1 MNSDSQVFYNR
12 IRAKLSRSESLKD
25 IAGWISAN
33 TSLNGRPFSFKDHE
47 FQTQIVNDTSRDLCI
62 KKCSQVGLSEIT
74 VRKILGRLSILNNT
88 RAILVLPTARFASK
102 FAKDRI
108 DPVIE
113 QSESLRNSIIS
124 AADSSEM
131 KRMGGSTLYINGS
144 VGQTAAISVP
154 AEIVEIDEYDFCDQE
169 KVSNYASRLRHAADG
184 GYFGKFSTPTVSE
197 YGISK
202 EFNLSTQNHYTV
214 RCVKCNHEQV
224 PDLEKDLVI
233 PGYQGELKN
242 LEKEDLINP
251 AHRIDEARL
260 LCQACR
266 ADLWPALIDP
276 SRRRWVA
283 MHPNRTK
290 TGYQVSPFDL
300 PKYNTVP
307 GVIRQRNNYSLKA
320 DFYNFVLGLDYTSK
334 ENQVLDSVVQENTVL
349 HPMSP
354 SAGASDVVIG
364 IDVGKTCHYK
374 VYGRDEH
381 GELHVIWVGKL
392 FLSDGSLKDQIDKL
406 IVSYNPRRILI
417 DAMPDFSTVQSLI
430 DDHPGLIYAVY
441 YVNQPKKRQLGYFE
455 VDDEKSSVVVNKD
468 RAFDE
473 YVSVINNS
481 KIKFPRMDEM
491 VMVRQHF
498 KQMRRVTQFHEDGT
512 KVNKWVSLSDE
523 DHYMHAG
530 LYGFIADAVD
540 YAELGYTP
548 NISPTTMSGV
558 DVGKVRA
565 KAEAK
570 FGSERSRYGAFW
582 RRQA

>member
-1 MNSDSQVFYNR
+1 MNSEGQVFFNR
-12 IRAKLSRSESLKD
+12 VRARLSRAESLKN
-25 IAGWISAN
+25 ISKWVEQN
-33 TSLNGRPFSFKDHE
+33 TSLSGRPFSFKDHE
-47 FQTQIVNDTSRDLCI
+47 FQVEIVNDTSRDLVI

-74 VRKILGRLSILNNT
+74 VRKILGRLNILNNT

-113 QSESLRNSIIS
+113 QSETLSSCIIA

-169 KVSNYASRLRHAADG
+169 RVSNYASRLRHAEGG

-202 EFNLSTQNHYTV
+202 EFLLSSQKHYTV

-224 PDLEKDLVI
+224 PDLERDLVI
-233 PGYQGELKN
+233 PGYEGELKN
-242 LEKEDLINP
+242 FEKEDLIHP

-260 LCQACR
+260 LCQSCR

-283 MHPNRTK
+283 KYPNRAK
-290 TGYQVSPFDL
+290 VGYQVSPFDL

-307 GVIRQRNNYSLKA
+307 GVLAQRANYALKG
-320 DFYNFVLGLDYTSK
+320 DFYNFVLGLEYTSK
-334 ENQVLDSVVQENTVL
+334 ENQILDAVVEQNTVL
-349 HPMSP
+349 NPMGPNS
-354 SAGASDVVIG
+354 GVSDVTLG

-374 VYGRDEH
+374 VYARDQD
-381 GELHVIWVGKL
+381 GELHVIWVGTL
-392 FLSDGSLKDQIDKL
+392 RLAEAELKSQIVGL
-406 IVSYNPRRILI
+406 IEKYNPRRVLI

-430 DDHPGLIYAVY
+430 DDYPGLVYAVY
-441 YVNQPKKRQLGYFE
+441 SVEQPKKRQLGYFE
-455 VDDEKSSVVVNKD
+455 VDDEKSTVTINRT

-473 YVSVINNS
+473 YASFVNEGR
-481 KIKFPRMDEM
+481 IKFPRMDEM
-491 VMVRQHF
+491 TIVRQHF
-498 KQMRRVTQFHEDGT
+498 KQMRRVTQFNEDGERT
-512 KVNKWVSLSDE
+512 NKWVKLSEE

-530 LYGFIADAVD
+530 LFGFIADQID
-540 YAELGYTP
+540 FSEFGYAP
-548 NISPTTMSGV
+548 NISPFGMAGV
-558 DVGKVRA
+558 DVGRA
-565 KAEAK
+565 RKKAERAEAQK
-570 FGSERSRYGAFW
+570 ARYGAFW